1 MRKAFLFMGLT
12 LPLVACVALSAP
24 LAALKA
30 TPTLPPSRTAAPTLS
45 PTPSRPSP
53 TAKPTQ
59 TPTEYPS
66 ATPEPMLSLTPTVLP
81 QSPSP
86 TPTIPSRLA
95 CKLIWQSPGNYI
107 SYKPNQAFTVGWKV
121 MNNGT
126 DVWEVGSVEFTYLR
140 GAKMY
145 DYAVVQLVTS
155 VAPGQEV
162 ILSVH
167 MRAPKDLTMYTTTW
181 SLRQGDTFFCPLKL
195 SIYVVV

>member
-1 MRKAFLFMGLT
+1 MRKALLFIGLT
-12 LPLVACVALSAP
+12 LPLVACLALSAP
-24 LAALKA
+24 LAALRA
-30 TPTLPPSRTAAPTLS
+30 TPTLSPSSTTVPTLS
-45 PTPSRPSP
+45 PTLRPSP
-53 TAKPTQ
+53 TARPTQ
-59 TPTEYPS
+59 TPTEFPS
-66 ATPEPMLSLTPTVLP
+66 ATLEPALSLTPTVLFG
-81 QSPSP
+81 SPSP
-86 TPTIPSRLA
+86 TPTLPSRLA

-107 SYKPNQAFTVGWKV
+107 SYRPNQAFTVGWKV

-126 DVWEVGSVEFTYLR
+126 DSWEVGSVYFTYLR

-145 DYAVVQLVTS
+145 DYALVQLVTS

-167 MRAPKDLTMYTTTW
+167 MRAPRDLTMYTTTW